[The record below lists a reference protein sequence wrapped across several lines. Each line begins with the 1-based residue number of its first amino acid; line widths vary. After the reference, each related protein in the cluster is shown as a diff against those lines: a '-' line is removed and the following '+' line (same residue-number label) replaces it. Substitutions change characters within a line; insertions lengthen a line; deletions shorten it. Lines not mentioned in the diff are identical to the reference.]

1 MCENRRIPG
10 VGASPDDGGAPMT
23 TENRWGRRMGRGL
36 LLACPLVLL
45 ACDGIGGTP
54 ELYINEFMADNL
66 DYLVLEDDTSP
77 DWIEI
82 YNAGVTEVLL
92 DDIYLSDVLAAP
104 TMWGLGVEGSIAGG
118 GFLLLYADGETSA
131 GHLPFKL
138 DKGGEDLGLF
148 QFDGS
153 GEAVTLDAISYP
165 SQLEN
170 QSSARSPDGGG
181 EWVITGS
188 PTPGESNG

>member
-1 MCENRRIPG
+1 
-10 VGASPDDGGAPMT
+10 MT
-23 TENRWGRRMGRGL
+23 TRTRRERITGRWL
-36 LLACPLVLL
+36 LMACPLLLL

-54 ELYINEFMADNL
+54 DLYINEFMADNQ
-66 DYLVLEDDTSP
+66 DYLVLDDDTSP

-82 YNAGVTEVLL
+82 YNAGDAEVSLA
-92 DDIYLSDVLAAP
+92 DIYISDVLAAP
-104 TMWGLGVEGSIAGG
+104 TMWGLALEGSIDAG
-118 GFLLLYADGETSA
+118 GFLLLYADNETAA

-138 DKGGEDLGLF
+138 DKGGEEMGLF

-153 GEAVTLDAISYP
+153 DEATTIDAISYP
-165 SQLEN
+165 SQPQN
-170 QSSARSPDGGG
+170 QSSARTPDGDA